1 MVSFVVVWFLGL
13 HYFAAAQAG
22 GADAHALGSALHFGA
37 NRAQVDVPASTR
49 HVVGVADGIS
59 ELRPS
64 AADITHL
71 CHDCS
76 REISELDVQNIDFTG
91 VEVVSATQD
100 GHERTVLH

>member
-1 MVSFVVVWFLGL
+1 VARNSFVNLSVLCGYRFSGL
-13 HYFAAAQAG
+13 DDFAAAQAG

-37 NRAQVDVPASTR
+37 NRAQVDVPAPTR

-64 AADITHL
+64 AADITDL

-76 REISELDVQNIDFTG
+76 REVQNLMRKT
-91 VEVVSATQD
+91 
-100 GHERTVLH
+100 